1 MKQCAK
7 RLLSLALS
15 AVMVMTLIPATL
27 TTTAHAA
34 ESGDSGAF
42 GISTPST
49 MTAAER
55 AEAANNPFG
64 AMGKNG
70 AFPLLVK
77 SELYLTYGWEGK
89 DANKS
94 MNYVKSFINQ
104 FVS

>member
-42 GISTPST
+42 GISTPSEIT
-49 MTAAER
+49 EDEQAA
-55 AEAANNPFG
+55 AANNPFG
-64 AMGKNG
+64 AMGTG
-70 AFPLLVK
+70 TFPLLVK
-77 SELYLTYGWEGK
+77 SELYLT
-89 DANKS
+89 
-94 MNYVKSFINQ
+94 
-104 FVS
+104 